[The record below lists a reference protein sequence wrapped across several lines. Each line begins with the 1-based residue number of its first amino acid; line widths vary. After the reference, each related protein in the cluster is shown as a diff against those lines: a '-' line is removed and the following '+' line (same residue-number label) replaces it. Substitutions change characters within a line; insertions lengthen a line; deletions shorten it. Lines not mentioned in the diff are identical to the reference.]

1 MSYKGNN
8 ILGDKTYN
16 KKFKSIKKVDDE
28 LVFLINNLN
37 RQFLH
42 SGLIGLT
49 HPMSG
54 KYLEFKANLPK
65 ELNIILKKVKK
76 NAEINTL

>member
-1 MSYKGNN
+1 MC
-8 ILGDKTYN
+8 IRDR
-16 KKFKSIKKVDDE
+16 
-28 LVFLINNLN
+28 INNLN

-54 KYLEFKANLPK
+54 KYLEFKANLPN
-65 ELNIILKKVKK
+65 ELNIILKKLK
-76 NAEINTL
+76 